1 MNLESI
7 EITSDTTGG
16 DAIPGGYIT
25 EFQCLEVDFDGS
37 VVDIGGI

>member
-16 DAIPGGYIT
+16 DAIPGGYIKT
-25 EFQCLEVDFDGS
+25 FRSLELYTGDCA
-37 VVDIGGI
+37 VDISGF